1 MKKLLV
7 VLMLMIGL
15 GVQAQTAV
23 ETPKTF
29 DNVYVGAQVGVSTP
43 MSFDSFF
50 PLNTYF
56 GVKVGKNLTPVVGFN
71 VEGDMWFGSATNE
84 QGRFSWRNGIRATNV
99 GLNMTIDMFNW
110 FGGYNP
116 DRVFTIIPE
125 VGLGWLHQFNSNASD
140 VDDLSAKTGVQFAW
154 NVGTQKAWQVYVE
167 PTVWWNL
174 TGSHGVMF
182 HKNNAQLGIQVG
194 FIYKFKN
201 SNGTHNFVTWN
212 VGEMNNQINTLRA
225 KVTELENRE
234 PIHDTVTVEK
244 TVMNYAAPYY
254 VCFAQ
259 NSSELTSDA
268 KKVLDSMPN
277 DIIVSIEATASPEGT
292 EKYNKTLSEKRAEV
306 VAQYLTDRGI
316 KVSSSEGIGVPNE
329 ASNRVAIITVA
340 Q

>member
-1 MKKLLV
+1 
-7 VLMLMIGL
+7 MLMIGL
-15 GVQAQTAV
+15 SVQAQTAV

-29 DNVYVGAQVGVSTP
+29 DNVYVGAQVGASTP

-50 PLNTYF
+50 PINTYF

-84 QGRFSWRNGIRATNV
+84 QGRFSYKNGIRATNV

-110 FGGYNP
+110 FGGYRA
-116 DRVFTIIPE
+116 DRTFTIIPE
-125 VGLGWLHQFNSNASD
+125 VGLGWLHTFNSNAED
-140 VDDLSAKTGVQFAW
+140 GDDLSAKTGVQFAW
-154 NVGTQKAWQVYVE
+154 NVGEAKAWQVYVE

-174 TGSHGVMF
+174 TGNQGVTF
-182 HKNNAQLGIQVG
+182 DKNHTQLGLQIG

-212 VGEMNNQINTLRA
+212 VGEMNERINTLRSQ
-225 KVTELENRE
+225 VDSLESIK
-234 PIHDTVTVEK
+234 PDTIIVRDTIN
-244 TVMNYAAPYY
+244 TISYAAPYY

-268 KKVLDSMPN
+268 KKVLDSIPDN
-277 DIIVSIEATASPEGT
+277 IIVSIEATASPEGAK
-292 EKYNKTLSEKRAEV
+292 EYNKTLSEKRAEV
-306 VAQYLTDRGI
+306 VAKYLTDRGV
-316 KVSSSEGIGVPNE
+316 KVSSSEGIGVTSE
-329 ASNRVAIITVA
+329 ASNRVAVITVE